1 MPFPSKH
8 ITNTSFSSH
17 AAVFI
22 MPAYFQFCLIMNWSY
37 FWRVAPKFA
46 DAALITLKLSAYS
59 IALSLLLGL
68 AVAVVTAYRVRPLY

>member
-1 MPFPSKH
+1 M
-8 ITNTSFSSH
+8 
-17 AAVFI
+17 AAC
-22 MPAYFQFCLIMNWSY
+22 FQFCLIMNWSY

-68 AVAVVTAYRVRPLY
+68 AVAVVTAYRVRPL

>member
-1 MPFPSKH
+1 M
-8 ITNTSFSSH
+8 
-17 AAVFI
+17 AAC
-22 MPAYFQFCLIMNWSY
+22 FQFCLIMNWSY

-68 AVAVVTAYRVRPLY
+68 AVAGGAAYRGRPL